1 MIGRI
6 GKMTIGLKK
15 SNDDYLNLVIEF
27 PPRPITNEIEW
38 RNIQQRI
45 NTILDKKNLTQED
58 RDYLRVLGMLVYD
71 YEQKFEPIPKLENAE
86 LLEALMQDYNIKIQD
101 FLNVFDTEET
111 ILAILQKKRKM
122 TIEEYQKLSSLYSF

>member
-1 MIGRI
+1 
-6 GKMTIGLKK
+6 MTIGLKK

-71 YEQKFEPIPKLENAE
+71 YEQKFEPMPKLENAE
-86 LLEALMQDYNIKIQD
+86 LLEALMQDYDLKIQD
-101 FLNVFDTEET
+101 FLVVFDTEEKV
-111 ILAILQKKRKM
+111 LSILQNKRKM

>member
-1 MIGRI
+1 MV
-6 GKMTIGLKK
+6 KNNFQTL
-15 SNDDYLNLVIEF
+15 L
-27 PPRPITNEIEW
+27 ITNEIEW

-86 LLEALMQDYNIKIQD
+86 LLEALMQAYDIKIQD
-101 FLNVFDTEET
+101 FLNIFDTEET
-111 ILAILQKKRKM
+111 ILAILQNKRKM
-122 TIEEYQKLSSLYSF
+122 TIEEYQQLSSLYSF

>member
-1 MIGRI
+1 MLWYGR
-6 GKMTIGLKK
+6 MLK
-15 SNDDYLNLVIEF
+15 NNF
-27 PPRPITNEIEW
+27 QTRPIANEIEW

-58 RDYLRVLGMLVYD
+58 RDDLRLLGMLVYD
-71 YEQKFEPIPKLENAE
+71 YEQKFEPMPKLESGE

-111 ILAILQKKRKM
+111 ILAILQNKRKM
-122 TIEEYQKLSSLYSF
+122 TIEEYQQLSSLYSF

>member
-1 MIGRI
+1 MLWYDT
-6 GKMTIGLKK
+6 MLK
-15 SNDDYLNLVIEF
+15 NNF
-27 PPRPITNEIEW
+27 QTRPITNEIEW

-45 NTILDKKNLTQED
+45 NTILDKKNWTQED

-86 LLEALMQDYNIKIQD
+86 LLEALMQDYDIKIQD

-111 ILAILQKKRKM
+111 ILAILQNKRKM
-122 TIEEYQKLSSLYSF
+122 TIEEYKQLSSLYSF

>member
-1 MIGRI
+1 
-6 GKMTIGLKK
+6 MTIGLKK

-45 NTILDKKNLTQED
+45 NSILEKKNLTQDD

-86 LLEALMQDYNIKIQD
+86 LLEALMQDYDIKIQD

-111 ILAILQKKRKM
+111 ILAIFQNKRKM
-122 TIEEYQKLSSLYSF
+122 TIEEYQQLSSLYSF

>member
-1 MIGRI
+1 
-6 GKMTIGLKK
+6 MTIGLKK

>member
-1 MIGRI
+1 
-6 GKMTIGLKK
+6 MTIGLKK

-45 NTILDKKNLTQED
+45 NSILEKKNLTQDD

-71 YEQKFEPIPKLENAE
+71 YEQKFEPMPKLENAE
-86 LLEALMQDYNIKIQD
+86 LLEALMQDYDLKIQD
-101 FLNVFDTEET
+101 FLVVFDTEEKV
-111 ILAILQKKRKM
+111 LSILQNKRKM

>member
-45 NTILDKKNLTQED
+45 NSILEKKNLTQDD

-86 LLEALMQDYNIKIQD
+86 LLEALMQDYDIKIQD

-111 ILAILQKKRKM
+111 ILAIFQNKRKM
-122 TIEEYQKLSSLYSF
+122 TIEEYQQLSSLYSF

>member
-15 SNDDYLNLVIEF
+15 SNDYYLNLVIEF

-45 NTILDKKNLTQED
+45 NTILDKKNLTPED

-71 YEQKFEPIPKLENAE
+71 YEQKFEPMPKLENAE
-86 LLEALMQDYNIKIQD
+86 LLEALMQDYDLKTQD
-101 FLNVFDTEET
+101 FLAIFDTEEK
-111 ILAILQKKRKM
+111 ILAILQNKRKM
-122 TIEEYQKLSSLYSF
+122 TIEEYQQLSSLYRF

>member
-1 MIGRI
+1 
-6 GKMTIGLKK
+6 MTIGLKK

-45 NTILDKKNLTQED
+45 NTILEKKNLTQED

-71 YEQKFEPIPKLENAE
+71 YEQKFEPMPKLEKVE
-86 LLEALMQDYNIKIQD
+86 LLEALMQDYDIKMQD

-111 ILAILQKKRKM
+111 ILAILQNKRKKFA
-122 TIEEYQKLSSLYSF
+122 INYAKFSIRIFC